1 MTTFPTYDAAYTR
14 MKTKNRAYKLAGN
27 KRDMAVL
34 VDGPGDDEFTVMS
47 LREAID
53 GGFLYEWAV

>member
-1 MTTFPTYDAAYTR
+1 